1 MAYRPEEKC
10 PALLIVT
17 YCVEMGNRS
26 FSWYGVF
33 AILLGSGIF
42 KEEKGMHRN
51 NVSDP
56 YDYSPI
62 SRHVD
67 GQNGEPCI
75 ERGHF
80 FPPPSYYASVISH
93 LLSQPDAN
101 SELEPNFLLPSL
113 QNTERLFQS
122 SGNKTF
128 SKEAS
133 TLSQL
138 PLYGMSNS
146 SQFHNEHLQAKRA
159 RVENIIRG
167 MSILPNSIVPD
178 TFGESDEHHTE
189 KEKNY
194 RESKRKQK
202 PPHQQSPHETP
213 LARPGKISIQSDE
226 CLQLKKQ
233 LHLLQHQLK
242 QLGKKFL
249 QPCELS
255 DSSPCQ
261 GSMGKAMY
269 LLKEKLG
276 QSLDNSSQ
284 AIVSNQLQ
292 DLSWKN
298 ISKTEGSKL
307 SEKEAAVT
315 DSHILT
321 SEDST
326 LSEILKHELIQVV
339 TQAVDSVLKKV
350 LPDSPDLP
358 SQMCNAPPVTVSS
371 TGREFSG
378 AGEKISRK
386 WLPKFSSHKA
396 STSRITEKPP
406 GFPTYPISSKMERRS
421 QANCPLIMTSEV
433 QGNGIISQMLLCS
446 QNGPWGNTP
455 RMASSPESLDV
466 PWQPIKLK
474 SSIMR
479 HQRHPVS
486 LKLSEMESFA
496 SLAAS
501 KAEFSEMHGAVNE
514 IPFPS
519 THIQEALT
527 PGHLRKAKLMFFFT
541 RYPTS
546 SLLKAYFLDVQF
558 TRCVTSQLI
567 KWFSNFREFYY
578 IQMEKFARQAFLD
591 GITDPND
598 LIVSRDSEL
607 FRTLN
612 THYNKGNDFEVPDG
626 FLDVAS
632 LTLREFFGAIKGG
645 KDLDPSWK
653 KPIYKIISK
662 LDGKIPD
669 TFKSSSCLQ
678 EAIQG

>member
-1 MAYRPEEKC
+1 MY
-10 PALLIVT
+10 
-17 YCVEMGNRS
+17 
-26 FSWYGVF
+26 
-33 AILLGSGIF
+33 
-42 KEEKGMHRN
+42 RN

-56 YDYSPI
+56 YNYSPI
-62 SRHVD
+62 SGHVD
-67 GQNGEPCI
+67 GQKGEPCI
-75 ERGHF
+75 ERDNF
-80 FPPPSYYASVISH
+80 FPPVSYYASVISH
-93 LLSQPDAN
+93 LLSQPEAS
-101 SELEPNFLLPSL
+101 SELDPTFFLPSSQKNEL
-113 QNTERLFQS
+113 LFQS
-122 SGNKTF
+122 GGNSTF

-146 SQFHNEHLQAKRA
+146 SQFGNEHLQAKRA

-167 MSILPNSIVPD
+167 MSIMPNSIVPSI
-178 TFGESDEHHTE
+178 FEESDEHHTE

-194 RESKRKQK
+194 RENKRKQK
-202 PPHQQSPHETP
+202 LPHQQSPHEAP
-213 LARPGKISIQSDE
+213 LVRSGKSNIQADE

-233 LHLLQHQLK
+233 LLVLQHQMK

-249 QPCELS
+249 QPSNLS
-255 DSSPCQ
+255 DSSQSQ
-261 GSMGKAMY
+261 GSVEKTMY

-276 QSLDNSSQ
+276 QCLDDGSQ
-284 AIVSNQLQ
+284 AIVGDQH
-292 DLSWKN
+292 LSHLWRIIPKV
-298 ISKTEGSKL
+298 EGSKL
-307 SEKEAAVT
+307 SEKEAGMMG
-315 DSHILT
+315 SSIPT

-339 TQAVDSVLKKV
+339 TQAVDSVFKNV
-350 LPDSPDLP
+350 LPNSPGIP
-358 SQMCNAPPVTVSS
+358 SQLCNASQETVSS

-386 WLPKFSSHKA
+386 WLPKFSSHKG
-396 STSRITEKPP
+396 STSRTTEKPP
-406 GFPTYPISSKMERRS
+406 GFPAYPISSKMERKT
-421 QANCPLIMTSEV
+421 QVNCPLIMTSEV
-433 QGNGIISQMLLCS
+433 QRNGILNQMLLCR
-446 QNGPWGNTP
+446 QNGHWGDPSP
-455 RMASSPESLDV
+455 RTVSSPESLDV

-474 SSIMR
+474 SSVMR
-479 HQRHPVS
+479 HQRYPVS
-486 LKLSEMESFA
+486 LKSTEMERLA

-501 KAEFSEMHGAVNE
+501 KAEFSEMCAAVDE

-519 THIQEALT
+519 AHIQEALT

-541 RYPTS
+541 RYPSS

-558 TRCVTSQLI
+558 TRCITSQLI

-578 IQMEKFARQAFLD
+578 IQMEKFARQALLD
-591 GITDPND
+591 GVTDHEN
-598 LIVSRDSEL
+598 LIISRDSEL

-626 FLDVAS
+626 FLDVAN

-662 LDGKIPD
+662 LDSKIPD

-678 EAIQG
+678 ETIQG